1 VVQEVIGPIAQ
12 NLRRL
17 REQQNLSISTVAE
30 RAGLSKSTLSKLER
44 GQGNPSIDTLWGLA
58 RVLGVS
64 FASLFEEDGQPDVEV
79 LRFADAP
86 IVAGPG
92 RGATPETG
100 IDGVDLRHLESFT
113 GRTRL
118 EVYTVHLD
126 AGARL
131 ASTSHTAG
139 IVEHVVVVEG
149 HAEIGPDGASATLGT
164 GDRIRFPADRPHS
177 YTAIGGPATLIA
189 ILDYI

>member
-1 VVQEVIGPIAQ
+1 MVQEVVAPIAR

-17 REQQNLSISTVAE
+17 REQQNLSISAVAD

-44 GQGNPSIDTLWGLA
+44 GNGNPSIDTLWGLA

-64 FASLFEEDGQPDVEV
+64 FATLFEEIGQPDVEV
-79 LRFADAP
+79 LRFEDAP

-92 RGATPETG
+92 RGAPTTG
-100 IDGVDLRHLESFT
+100 IDGVDLRLLESFA
-113 GRTRL
+113 GRTKV
-118 EVYTVHLD
+118 EVYTVELE

-131 ASTSHTAG
+131 SSAAHTPG

-149 HAEIGPDGASATLGT
+149 RVDVGPDGTSTTLEA
-164 GDRIRFPADRPHS
+164 GDRIRFPADRSHH
-177 YTAIGGPATLIA
+177 YEALDGPARLIA
-189 ILDYI
+189 ILDYT